1 MEQNKKY
8 IVISGLL
15 LNDNNRGTAALGY
28 GVFPFL
34 CSKGLLSERNI
45 IIKFKYVKNILKKQ
59 NRSIKTEKI
68 NIGGNNYNLMTVNV
82 FFLEKWLLDKLNIL
96 LPFTRF
102 KRTIKNIA
110 YIAAINGGDG
120 FSDIYN
126 TQTFLSRLKEIR
138 IAMKRNIPLIML
150 PQTIGPFEH
159 LKNRKIADKILR
171 YADKIFVRDNK
182 FVSELEKMGLEYEQT
197 KDLSAYMKPEPWNIN
212 IKPNSIG
219 INVSGLAYSNSFRTL
234 SGQFDA
240 YPELIDRLILHIRDK
255 GHTVYLI
262 PHSYHYGIPE
272 PDNDDMVACR
282 TAYERLTDKSNVVFI
297 DKDLISPQVK
307 YVISKMSFFIGT
319 RMHANFAAIY
329 SRVPLFGL
337 AYSYKFEG
345 AFTANG
351 LNGKRLTAM
360 INNISKDDIDKII
373 KKIDK
378 AYTNFKNENTKK

>member
-1 MEQNKKY
+1 MGKSKNY

-34 CSKGLLSERNI
+34 CAKGLLSEKNI
-45 IIKFKYVKNILKKQ
+45 IIKFRYLKNILKKQ
-59 NRSIKTEKI
+59 NRSIKIEKI
-68 NIGGNNYNLMTVNV
+68 NIGGNDYKLMTVNV
-82 FFLEKWLLDKLNIL
+82 FFVEKWLLDKLNVLI
-96 LPFTRF
+96 PFTRF
-102 KRTIKNIA
+102 RRTIKNIS

-138 IAMKRNIPLIML
+138 IAMQRNIPLIML

-159 LKNRKIADKILR
+159 PQNRKIADKILR
-171 YADKIFVRDNK
+171 YANKIFVRDDK
-182 FVSELEKMGLEYEQT
+182 FVPELNKMGLKYEQT
-197 KDLSAYMKPEPWNIN
+197 KDLSAYMQPEPWNID
-212 IKPNSIG
+212 IKPKSIG

-240 YPELIDRLILHIRDK
+240 YPELIDRLICHFRDK

-272 PDNDDMVACR
+272 PNNDDMVACR
-282 TAYERLTDKSNVVFI
+282 AAYEKLSDKSNVVFV

-329 SRVPLFGL
+329 SGVPVFGL
-337 AYSYKFEG
+337 AYSYKFDG

-351 LNGKRLTAM
+351 LDGKKFTAT
-360 INNISKDDIDKII
+360 INNINEADIETII

-378 AYTNFKNENTKK
+378 VFLSYNTTYNDK